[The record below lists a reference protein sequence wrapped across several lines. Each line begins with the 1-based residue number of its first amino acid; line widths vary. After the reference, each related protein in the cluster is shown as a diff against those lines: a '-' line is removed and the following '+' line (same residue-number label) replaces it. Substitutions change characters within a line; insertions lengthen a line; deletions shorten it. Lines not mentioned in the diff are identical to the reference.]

1 LKPNPESPKPPYE
14 ESGATITP
22 VKLRSILEE
31 RQSRGG
37 RQPRVHVI
45 INPAAGQDQ
54 PVLKVLNATFQNAG
68 MDWDVFVTKKAGD
81 GRRLAQEAVEAGA
94 DIVAAQ
100 GGDGTVMEVAS
111 GLMGSG
117 VPLAILPGGTANVM
131 SLELGIPAG
140 LVEACALLIE
150 PEAAVR
156 PIDMGTVS
164 FPEDSEAGEHNFIL
178 RASVG
183 FEAAMV
189 EGADREMKDRLG
201 VFAYAFSAL
210 QALADPAIA
219 RYRLTLDGQEIESEG
234 LACIVAN
241 SGTMGIS
248 GMPALSLAPN
258 ISVSDGLLDV
268 VVVTRADLPSIV
280 SLVANAFAGSRTPQ
294 SLQHWQAREILVR
307 TDPAQPVQV
316 DGEIF
321 SETPYVA
328 RAIPQAVNV
337 ITPPVVE
344 T

>member
-1 LKPNPESPKPPYE
+1 MIPESTETPYE
-14 ESGATITP
+14 KSGATIIP
-22 VKLRSILEE
+22 VKLQTILEDQQ
-31 RQSRGG
+31 RHGG
-37 RQPRVHVI
+37 NHPRVHVI

-54 PVLKVLNATFQNAG
+54 PVLKALNATFQNGG
-68 MDWDVFVTKKAGD
+68 MDWDVFITKKAGD

-94 DIVAAQ
+94 AIVAAQ

-117 VPLAILPGGTANVM
+117 IPLAIIPGGTANVM
-131 SLELGIPAG
+131 SLELGIPSG

-156 PIDMGTVS
+156 PIDMGKVS
-164 FPEDSEAGEHNFIL
+164 FPEGREVGEHNFIL

-189 EGADREMKDRLG
+189 EGADRELKDRLG

-210 QALADPAIA
+210 QALADPPIA
-219 RYRLTLDGQEIESEG
+219 RYRLTLDGQDVESEG

-248 GMPALSLAPN
+248 GMPALSLAPD

-280 SLVANAFAGSRTPQ
+280 SLIANAVAGSGSPQ
-294 SLQHWQAREILVR
+294 TLQHWQAREIMIR

-316 DGEIF
+316 DGEIL
-321 SETPYVA
+321 SKTPYVA
-328 RAIPQAVNV
+328 RVVPQAVQV
-337 ITPPVVE
+337 IVPPVVD